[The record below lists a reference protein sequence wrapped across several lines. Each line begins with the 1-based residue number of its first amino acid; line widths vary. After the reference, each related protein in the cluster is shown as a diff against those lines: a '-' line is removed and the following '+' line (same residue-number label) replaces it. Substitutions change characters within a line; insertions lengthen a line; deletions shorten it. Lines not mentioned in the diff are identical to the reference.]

1 MCSRTA
7 FGIRRY
13 SLKRATVKGAP
24 QGEKGSTNDG
34 DLDAEKGE
42 NVAMNN
48 DTLSHGSHHD
58 IDIEPID
65 VEEEGTVREEASRR
79 SSKEIV

>member
-42 NVAMNN
+42 
-48 DTLSHGSHHD
+48 
-58 IDIEPID
+58 ERCYEQRYPQ
-65 VEEEGTVREEASRR
+65 SRIT
-79 SSKEIV
+79 S